1 MVATASRA
9 LVAPLARRRT
19 QLQEKAKYRPEK
31 KIARRLPAGAGALA
45 KIPKGKDF
53 KRAGRKQTDITA
65 YCKAVRGATETFKDS
80 HRAMSTAV
88 EHDMYMNSEKTRI
101 PMRLFTRWRPQGTN

>member
-31 KIARRLPAGAGALA
+31 KIAGRLPSGAGALPLA

-53 KRAGRKQTDITA
+53 KRTGGKQTDITA
-65 YCKAVRGATETFKDS
+65 YCKAVRGATDTFKDS
-80 HRAMSTAV
+80 HRATSTAL
-88 EHDMYMNSEKTRI
+88 EHDMYRY
-101 PMRLFTRWRPQGTN
+101 MRLIKNS

>member
-1 MVATASRA
+1 MAEGPRGLGIQKKCTEAVERASHTSHASRKRPAGSLLEKAKRDRTMVATASRA

-53 KRAGRKQTDITA
+53 KGAGEFL
-65 YCKAVRGATETFKDS
+65 RGEFFRRS
-80 HRAMSTAV
+80 
-88 EHDMYMNSEKTRI
+88 
-101 PMRLFTRWRPQGTN
+101 